1 MGVRGFLELVAEDYR
16 SHGGDW
22 TRPGFRA
29 VAIHRFGTWKEGLR
43 LRLIRAPLSILY
55 RVMFRVARNRYGIEI
70 PLRVTL
76 GQKVVFEHQGG
87 IVIHP
92 RSVIGD
98 GCVIRQGVTL
108 GNRVHGVQE
117 APVLGCGVN
126 IGAGAKLLGAIRV
139 GDNAQVGANAV
150 VLCDVPAGATAV
162 GVPAKIILRNP

>member
-1 MGVRGFLELVAEDYR
+1 M
-16 SHGGDW
+16 
-22 TRPGFRA
+22 
-29 VAIHRFGTWKEGLR
+29 GLR
-43 LRLIRAPLSILY
+43 FLCVLRWDRRLCSSIR
-55 RVMFRVARNRYGIEI
+55 
-70 PLRVTL
+70 
-76 GQKVVFEHQGG
+76 GG